1 MRLLGRQVP
10 RTTNER
16 ALAISEARL
25 GPDDRDTVH
34 TLNNLGAMLG
44 GRPALV

>member
-1 MRLLGRQVP
+1 MRLLERQVP
-10 RTTNER
+10 RTYYER

>member
-1 MRLLGRQVP
+1 MRLLERQVP
-10 RTTNER
+10 RTYER